1 MFLLQLVYFALF
13 LMKFFWK
20 EKVMNKFYINSIIII
35 IISNL
40 LLGCQSLRD
49 GLEGN
54 KKSKSAEE
62 FLIEKKNPLVLPPD
76 FSELPLPN
84 EANIEEGKEI
94 TESFDLEKIIKKNPE
109 KNTESTKSN
118 TSLSKSVLEKINE
131 N

>member
-1 MFLLQLVYFALF
+1 
-13 LMKFFWK
+13 MKFFWK

-40 LLGCQSLRD
+40 LLGCQSLRE